1 MRRFM
6 SATGPERE
14 TLQRYER
21 RPGSS
26 TFLQVI
32 DDSRRHKDN
41 APIRNASFGGTVDH
55 QSLRIRRRHAL
66 GGLLTAGLVVTP
78 VALAHHGFGNFAMD
92 EDITLSGEVI
102 KVDFVNPHSWVHFN
116 VTKPDG
122 TKAEYRCEL
131 RSATTLRR
139 SGWTPEMFAA
149 GTKITIQGS
158 PDRAEKNAC
167 YTSTITFADGTV
179 LDRYGQRI
187 PAQST
192 TQRPAKLPSGEPNL
206 SGDWA
211 VEQLVMTDPAG
222 RDGTLVPLSRVG
234 SFERGAVPEGQ
245 QEIPGARGTP
255 QAAAPRTGP
264 PPAGGG
270 GGGGF
275 AGRPAVALTE
285 AGQKAMQA
293 QPQMSRAERSCAP
306 GSIVSDWGGEPVNR
320 ISQSAGTVT
329 IQYGRNGRT
338 RTVHTDMTAHPANV
352 APSVDGHSIGKWEG
366 DVLVVDTVGFVPGTL
381 LGTTPHSAQ
390 LHVVERFSID
400 PATTTLKREV
410 TAEDPLY
417 YSAKYTRSDTMIVST
432 VPYAP
437 EPCQDLTPVVP
448 PAPAAAR

>member
-1 MRRFM
+1 M
-6 SATGPERE
+6 
-14 TLQRYER
+14 
-21 RPGSS
+21 
-26 TFLQVI
+26 
-32 DDSRRHKDN
+32 N
-41 APIRNASFGGTVDH
+41 H
-55 QSLRIRRRHAL
+55 QSLGIRRRHAL
-66 GGLLTAGLVVTP
+66 GGLLTAGLVVTS
-78 VALAHHGFGNFAMD
+78 AAHAHHGFGNFAMD
-92 EDITLSGEVI
+92 EDITLSGVVTKI
-102 KVDFVNPHSWVHFN
+102 DFVNPHSWVHFD

-158 PDRAEKNAC
+158 PDRTEKNAC
-167 YTSTITFADGTV
+167 YTSTVTFGDGTV

-187 PAQST
+187 PAQAT

-234 SFERGAVPEGQ
+234 TFERGAVPEGQ

-255 QAAAPRTGP
+255 QAQAPRTAP
-264 PPAGGG
+264 PGGGGG

-275 AGRPAVALTE
+275 GRPAVELTE
-285 AGQKAMQA
+285 AGKAA
-293 QPQMSRAERSCAP
+293 VAALPQMSRAERSCAP

-320 ISQSAGTVT
+320 ITQGAGTVT

-338 RTVHTDMTAHPANV
+338 RTVHTDMAAHPANV
-352 APSVDGHSIGKWEG
+352 APSADGHSIGKWEN

-381 LGTTPHSAQ
+381 VGQTPHSAQ
-390 LHVVERFSID
+390 LHVVERFSVD

-410 TAEDPLY
+410 TAEDPLFY
-417 YSAKYTRSDTMIVST
+417 TAKYTRSDSMIVST
-432 VPYAP
+432 VPYDP
-437 EPCQDLTPVVP
+437 EPCQDLTPVAP
-448 PAPAAAR
+448 PAPAAAPAAAR